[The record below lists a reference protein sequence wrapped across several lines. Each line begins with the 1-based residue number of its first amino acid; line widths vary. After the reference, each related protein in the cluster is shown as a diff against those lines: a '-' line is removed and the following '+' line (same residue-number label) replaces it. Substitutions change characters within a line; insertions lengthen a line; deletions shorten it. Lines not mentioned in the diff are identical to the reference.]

1 MSLELRRRAELS
13 PEQITALEN
22 AMAAFYQN
30 PPANY
35 YDIAAEAVG
44 EYNAKERPFHWDLAQ
59 RAQAGMAVL
68 ELGCGSAHLCPYIE
82 ARGASYTGVDYSEA
96 LLEKNRRRFPKARF
110 LPMTAPLEETFDL
123 VASLYTIEHVV
134 DPVAYL
140 ERLRRHCKPGGLIGV
155 ICPEFIDSDG
165 FPPGVFLG
173 TTPRRLREKL
183 GTLSLGDAFRHFVD
197 FKFAGPRWK
206 TEAQHSPPGAF
217 WINLQP
223 RVLHGAPYSIDAD
236 AVHCSRLKDLVWY
249 FGQKGD
255 AIVQSS
261 AQMSGVAP
269 EILRFNC
276 YALARKAER

>member
-13 PEQITALEN
+13 PEQIASLER
-22 AMAAFYQN
+22 AMAKFYQH

-35 YDIAAEAVG
+35 YDIAEEAVG
-44 EYNAKERPFHWDLAQ
+44 QYSAKERPFHWDLAN
-59 RAQAGMAVL
+59 RAQPGMSVL
-68 ELGCGSAHLCPYIE
+68 ELGCGSAHLCPYVE
-82 ARGASYTGVDYSEA
+82 ERGASYTGVDYSES

-110 LPMTAPLEETFDL
+110 LAMNAPLEETFDL

-140 ERLRRHCKPGGLIGV
+140 DRLRQHCKPGGLIGI

-165 FPPGVFLG
+165 FPPGVFFG
-173 TTPRRLREKL
+173 KTPQRFREKL
-183 GTLSLGDAFRHFVD
+183 TSLSLLDAFGHFND
-197 FKFAGPRWK
+197 LKLTGPRWK
-206 TEAQHSPPGAF
+206 QAAQNSPPGAF
-217 WINLQP
+217 WINLRP

-249 FGQKGD
+249 LNQKGD
-255 AIVQSS
+255 SIVQSS
-261 AQMSGVAP
+261 AQMPGVAP

-276 YALARKAER
+276 YVLARKTER